1 MHADTRRDLMFLMGH
16 INRRWRKV
24 VDRKLQPLGLTEATW
39 LPLLHIARSSEPMRQ
54 KDLAASLSLDGSSVV
69 RLLDGLEAAKL
80 VERSEGTDRRAK
92 ILQLTPDGHAAV
104 EQVQALV
111 ADARAELFAGVTDKE
126 LQQASE
132 LLGRVSAALS
142 VIEDDENR

>member
-1 MHADTRRDLMFLMGH
+1 MFLMGH

-132 LLGRVSAALS
+132 LLGRVSAALA
-142 VIEDDENR
+142 VIEEDENR